1 MPKKN
6 EKERERCAL
15 CSKITEYTK
24 NTPISERFGYI
35 EGCGQFEH
43 NKAAYESAIAMLAET
58 GKATVIHPTGTGKSF
73 IGFKLCEDNSD
84 KTVCWLSPSSYIF
97 RTQIEN
103 LQKTGVTVPQNIKF
117 YTYQKLTLLSDEEI
131 DAIQPD
137 IFLYDEYHRLGA
149 QVWQLAVNKLI
160 ARYPN
165 VPMLGLSAT
174 NVRYL
179 DNQRDMAE
187 ELFDGNIASEMTLGE
202 AIVRGILKAPLYIST
217 VFSYQKDLEK
227 YTRMAKMPKFK
238 AVRDTAEKYLE
249 EQWRTI
255 EKADGLDV
263 IFEKYMPDKH
273 GKYVVF
279 CANKEHLDEMF
290 SHVSEWFSKVDKNP
304 KVYKVYSDNPESSGE
319 FADFKADKSENLK
332 LLFCIDMLNEGVHLD
347 DIDGVILF
355 RPTVSP
361 TVYKQQI
368 GRALTAGKSGTP
380 VIFDIINNFQ
390 NLYSMGAIEQEMAC
404 AISYYNSLGES
415 EKITVDKFE
424 IIGIVKDCV
433 ELFDKLN
440 ETFTAGWNEMYRC
453 ACEYKSVY
461 GNIDV
466 PRRYKTESGLSLGN
480 WLDTQRGVR
489 SGKINGI
496 LTEERIKKLDELG
509 MRWESM
515 SDMSWDKNYAAAV
528 EYAKKYGDLNPKA
541 VYVTEDGIRLGSWIS
556 NVRTYRKC
564 GIQRNYLTE
573 ERIEELDKIGMVWDT
588 PNYFF
593 EKNYAA
599 LLEYFHTYGDLDVP
613 ADYVSPD
620 GIKLGRCIGNLRR
633 AKRNGT
639 LSEIQI
645 QRLNEVGMPWDD
657 KFTRKWENGF
667 EHAKAYFVQNGNLDV
682 PTMFVCEDGFKLGE
696 WIANQRDKSGTKVI
710 EERRKK
716 LDSISMIWKKADP
729 WEVRF
734 ALAKKY
740 FEEHGNL
747 DMPAVYNADGMC
759 ISKWLNE
766 QKHIYYG
773 RRKGKSLTDEQIKR
787 LESIG
792 MQWRDRKEIIWL
804 SRYELLKKYVD
815 EYGTADVP
823 TDYVIDGFK
832 LGMWRQR
839 QSNFYKKGM
848 LTSEQIELLRKIGM
862 CLDTL
867 TFDEIWDRNYNAAL
881 KWYSENGNLNV
892 PQDYMTDDGI
902 KLYSWLGNQKTR
914 YTDGK
919 LTSSQIDRLRLIGFE
934 FENKSSAAWK
944 NAYRYAEEYYK
955 ANLNLD
961 VPSKYK
967 LDNGFDLGDW
977 VARQRRNKSKLSDE
991 QVKALD
997 SIGMVWSAPAEKQ
1010 WERGFEHLVQYK
1022 NKYGTAKP
1030 GADYRAEDGYT
1041 LGRWFSRQ
1049 KKNYIDGELN
1059 KEQIEKLTQ
1068 IGVEL

>member
-1 MPKKN
+1 M
-6 EKERERCAL
+6 
-15 CSKITEYTK
+15 S
-24 NTPISERFGYI
+24 I
-35 EGCGQFEH
+35 ELFEH

-249 EQWRTI
+249 ELRRTI
-255 EKADGLDV
+255 EKADGLDI
-263 IFEKYMPDKH
+263 IFEKYMPDKQ

-279 CANKEHLDEMF
+279 CANREHLDEML

-304 KVYKVYSDNPESSGE
+304 KVYKVYSDNPESSEE

-380 VIFDIINNFQ
+380 VIFDIINNFE

-404 AISYYNSLGES
+404 AISYYSSLGKS

-440 ETFTAGWNEMYRC
+440 ETFTAGWDEMYRC
-453 ACEYKSVY
+453 ACEYYSEY
-461 GNIDV
+461 GDLNV
-466 PRRYKTESGLSLGN
+466 PNKYKAANGLSLGN
-480 WLDTQRGVR
+480 WLNTQRGVR
-489 SGKINGI
+489 NGKINGI
-496 LTEERIKKLDELG
+496 LTEERIEKLDKLG
-509 MRWESM
+509 MRWESF
-515 SDMSWDKNYAAAV
+515 SDMNWERNFAAAV
-528 EYAKKYGDLNPKA
+528 EYAKKYGELSPKA
-541 VYVTEDGIRLGSWIS
+541 TYITESGIKLGSWIS
-556 NVRTYRKC
+556 NIRTYRKC

-573 ERIEELDKIGMVWDT
+573 KRIEELDKIGMVWSA

-599 LLEYFHTYGDLDVP
+599 LLEYFHTHGDLDVP
-613 ADYVSPD
+613 ADHVSAD
-620 GIKLGRCIGNLRR
+620 GIKLGVYVKNLRTSR
-633 AKRNGT
+633 RKGT
-639 LSEIQI
+639 LDEKQISRLDEINMI
-645 QRLNEVGMPWDD
+645 WDD
-657 KFTRKWENGF
+657 KFTRNWENGF
-667 EHAKAYFVQNGNLDV
+667 EHAKSYFVQNKSLDV
-682 PTMFVCEDGFKLGE
+682 PAKFVCEDGFKLGA
-696 WIANQRDKSGTKVI
+696 WIANHRDKSGTKI
-710 EERRKK
+710 TEERRKK
-716 LDSISMIWKKADP
+716 LDSIGMIWNKPTTDEL
-729 WEVRF
+729 WETRF
-734 ALAKKY
+734 GYAKKY
-740 FEEHGNL
+740 FEEHGDL
-747 DMPAVYNADGMC
+747 DIPSDCKVEGTWLA
-759 ISKWLNE
+759 KWLNE
-766 QKHIYYG
+766 QKHIYNG
-773 RRKGKSLTDEQIKR
+773 KRKGKSLTEEQIKK
-787 LESIG
+787 LEGIG
-792 MQWRDRKEIIWL
+792 MRWEDRKDSIWL
-804 SRYELLKKYVD
+804 KRYEMLKKYKG
-815 EYGTADVP
+815 ENGTADVP
-823 TDYVIDGFK
+823 TNYTVDGFN
-832 LGMWRQR
+832 LGVWLKMQKTRLR
-839 QSNFYKKGM
+839 KGEC
-848 LTSEQIELLRKIGM
+848 TTEQIRLLEEAGVELNLPNNE
-862 CLDTL
+862 D
-867 TFDEIWDRNYNAAL
+867 IWENNYISA
-881 KWYSENGNLNV
+881 KKFYEENGNLFV
-892 PQDYMTDDGI
+892 PKSYKTDDGV
-902 KLYSWLGNQKTR
+902 KLYSWIHNQKCAYKNSTLS
-914 YTDGK
+914 GEKIKK
-919 LTSSQIDRLRLIGFE
+919 LEKIGIVWDQSEQQWQTAFESAKKYFEVNGDLNVPKNYMTKDNFNLWQWLESQKKTLKKGALSAERVEKLNTIGMVWDKIE
-934 FENKSSAAWK
+934 MQWQKK
-944 NAYRYAEEYYK
+944 YKYAEEYFRK
-955 ANLNLD
+955 FGNLNVSEKYVTEDGVCLGQW
-961 VPSKYK
+961 VFSQKKKYK
-967 LDNGFDLGDW
+967 CG
-977 VARQRRNKSKLSDE
+977 KLPDKHIKRLSE
-991 QVKALD
+991 
-997 SIGMVWSAPAEKQ
+997 IGM
-1010 WERGFEHLVQYK
+1010 
-1022 NKYGTAKP
+1022 N
-1030 GADYRAEDGYT
+1030 
-1041 LGRWFSRQ
+1041 
-1049 KKNYIDGELN
+1049 LN
-1059 KEQIEKLTQ
+1059 
-1068 IGVEL
+1068 

>member
-1 MPKKN
+1 M
-6 EKERERCAL
+6 
-15 CSKITEYTK
+15 S
-24 NTPISERFGYI
+24 I
-35 EGCGQFEH
+35 ELFEH
-43 NKAAYESAIAMLAET
+43 NKTAYESAVAMLAET
-58 GKATVIHPTGTGKSF
+58 GKAAVIHPTGTGKSF

-217 VFSYQKDLEK
+217 VFSYQKELEK
-227 YTRMAKMPKFK
+227 YERMAKMPKFK

-249 EQWRTI
+249 ELRRTI
-255 EKADGLDV
+255 EKADGLDI

-279 CANKEHLDEMF
+279 CANKEHLDEML

-304 KVYKVYSDNPESSGE
+304 KVYKVYSDNPELSGE
-319 FADFKADKSENLK
+319 FAEFKADKSENLK

-440 ETFTAGWNEMYRC
+440 ETFTAGWDEMYRC
-453 ACEYKSVY
+453 ACEYKSAY
-461 GNIDV
+461 GNLEV
-466 PRRYKTESGLSLGN
+466 PRRYKTASGLSLGN

-496 LTEERIKKLDELG
+496 LTEERIEKLDKLG

-528 EYAKKYGDLNPKA
+528 EYAKKYGVLNPKA
-541 VYVTEDGIRLGSWIS
+541 VYVTEDGIRLGSWVS
-556 NVRTYRKC
+556 NIRTYRKC

-573 ERIEELDKIGMVWDT
+573 ERIEELDKIGMVWDA

-620 GIKLGRCIGNLRR
+620 GIKLGSRIRNLRR
-633 AKRNGT
+633 AKQLGN
-639 LSEIQI
+639 
-645 QRLNEVGMPWDD
+645 LNENQIERLDEIGMLWDD
-657 KFTRKWENGF
+657 KFTRAWENGF

-682 PTMFVCEDGFKLGE
+682 PTMFVCEDGFKLGF
-696 WIANQRDKSGTKVI
+696 WIANHREKSGTRI
-710 EERRKK
+710 TDERRER
-716 LDSISMIWKKADP
+716 LNSIGMIWAKPTADELWDKRFEIAKAYY
-729 WEVRF
+729 E
-734 ALAKKY
+734 K
-740 FEEHGNL
+740 HGNL
-747 DMPAVYNADGMC
+747 DMPNDFKVDGTW
-759 ISKWLNE
+759 IAKWLNE
-766 QKHIYYG
+766 QKHIYHG
-773 RRKGKSLTDEQIKR
+773 RRNGKSLTDEQIKK

-804 SRYELLKKYVD
+804 SRYELLKKYAE
-815 EYGTADVP
+815 EYGAADVP
-823 TDYVIDGFK
+823 TDYIIDGFK

-848 LTSEQIELLRKIGM
+848 LTSEQMELLWEIGM
-862 CLDTL
+862 CFDTL

-892 PQDYMTDDGI
+892 PKDYKTESGI
-902 KLYSWLGNQKTR
+902 FLNSWLQKQK
-914 YTDGK
+914 YDYKSGK
-919 LTSSQIDRLRLIGFE
+919 LSEKKAEKLRRIGMN
-934 FENKSSAAWK
+934 FENKKEAVWFENYNFAVD
-944 NAYRYAEEYYK
+944 YYK
-955 ANLNLD
+955 LHGNLD
-961 VPSKYK
+961 VPALYR
-967 LDNGFDLGDW
+967 LENGFVLGDW
-977 VARQRRNKSKLSDE
+977 VARQRKNKSKLSDE

-997 SIGMVWSAPAEKQ
+997 SIGMVWYARSEKQ
-1010 WERGFEHLVQYK
+1010 WEQGFEHLVQYK

-1030 GADYRAEDGYT
+1030 GAAYRAEDGYT
-1041 LGRWFSRQ
+1041 LGRWLGRQ

-1059 KEQIEKLTQ
+1059 REQIEKLTQ